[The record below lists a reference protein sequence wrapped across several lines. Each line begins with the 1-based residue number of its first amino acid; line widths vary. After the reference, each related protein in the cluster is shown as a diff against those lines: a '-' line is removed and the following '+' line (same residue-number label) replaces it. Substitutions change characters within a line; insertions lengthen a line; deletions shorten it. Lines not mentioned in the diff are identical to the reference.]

1 MKLSLAV
8 KFNVVFLAVFIV
20 GFIATSLSTNYMLQQ
35 SARRET
41 LETARMLMRSASA
54 ASTYTAEQIVPLLE
68 NRLKFQFLAQ
78 SVPDFAAISHLQEL
92 LKSYPDYAYKEATL
106 NPTNPRDLA
115 NDWEKT
121 LINSL
126 RSQPQTAEMV
136 GERTDDKS
144 AVLYIARPIQIKD
157 GACLACHSTP
167 DAAPKTMVDI
177 YGAVNG
183 FGWKL
188 NDTIG
193 AQLVTV
199 PLDLPLQRARS
210 LLHSYMLSMLGI
222 FAVLFVALNVA
233 VHLFVT
239 RRLRQM
245 SALADRVSLGETDVP
260 PMDVSGKDELARLG
274 QSFGRM
280 RTSLVS
286 AMKMLEE

>member
-20 GFIATSLSTNYMLQQ
+20 GFIATSLSTHYMLQQ

-68 NRLKFQFLAQ
+68 NRLKFQFLPQ

-121 LINSL
+121 LISTL
-126 RSQPQTAEMV
+126 RSQPQTDEMV
-136 GERTDDKS
+136 GERADDKGTS
-144 AVLYIARPIQIKD
+144 LYIARPIQIKD
-157 GACLACHSTP
+157 AACLACHSTP

-193 AQLVTV
+193 AQLVSV
-199 PLDLPLQRARS
+199 PLDLPMQRATS

-260 PMDVSGKDELARLG
+260 TMNVSGSDELARLG